1 MTRHHGEVHTERSP
15 PESCLIW
22 EVAQPF
28 YKLHCFLAPGNP
40 GGDWGIMLEL
50 HNQDAGRENTR
61 GQGREGSILVKKSTV
76 LTFSTKRATSQVL
89 IRVGIVAVPTLSV
102 SKWAY

>member
-22 EVAQPF
+22 EVAQ
-28 YKLHCFLAPGNP
+28 LSSFLAPGNP

-50 HNQDAGRENTR
+50 HNQDASRENTR

-89 IRVGIVAVPTLSV
+89 IRVGIVAVPTLPV
-102 SKWAY
+102 SK